1 MKIDKGYLVRAFC
14 INPIDIFNRMMKTDS
29 GKIAYKR
36 TGYVL
41 KVSLL
46 VYIPLV
52 ILCVFLFARYNY
64 IALPVWLLV
73 ILSAFPFAKY
83 IMIPLS
89 EKKRTNIEES
99 VRKQT

>member
-1 MKIDKGYLVRAFC
+1 MKVNREYLSKVFSS
-14 INPIDIFNRMMKTDS
+14 NPFEIICRMMETDS

-41 KVSLL
+41 KVSLSIY
-46 VYIPLV
+46 VPLA
-52 ILCVFLFARYNY
+52 ILCVVLFAKYNY
-64 IALPVWLLV
+64 IALPIWLVV

-89 EKKRTNIEES
+89 EKKRKIIEES
-99 VRKQT
+99 IRK